1 MAINPVSGNA
11 LSRAVE
17 AFTALLGTEHVLV
30 GEPAHRDEFR
40 DPYQPAS
47 WDTYLASAV
56 VLPESTEEVQAIV
69 RIANE
74 HRVPLWTHSTGRNN
88 GYGGAAP
95 GYPGA
100 VLVSLR
106 RMNRVL
112 EINEELAYVVVEPGV
127 TWYDLYT
134 AITAGG
140 HRLMMTNTTLG
151 WGSVIGNT
159 LEHGVTFGPMGH
171 DYRAPCGLEVVT
183 PEGDLLRTGMGAMS
197 NNPAWHVY
205 KRSFGPSIDT
215 LFMQSNLGIVTKMG
229 FWLLPAPESFV
240 YVAGRVWNDD
250 DLAPLAD
257 VARRLLMERTLEGVP
272 GIRNTLLVASGL
284 ATRQDFYDGEGPI
297 PEPVIARMAREL
309 EIGRWSFQAGLYG
322 HEAQV
327 NMQFERTKAA
337 IEGAIPGAEI
347 WGKKVAFDEI
357 PTLEDPNELVFGGVP
372 NRPLVDA
379 DGWGSGIQDG
389 HVDFSS
395 IVPLVGAD
403 VLSVHKMMRA
413 VLERDARLDYCAS
426 SNLINPRTSINIGLI
441 GFDASDEVV
450 TTRTMDTLKNMVA
463 SAAERGYAEYRAH
476 IAHMDAIA
484 DHFDFNDHAYR
495 RFIEKLKDAV
505 DPNGI
510 LSPGKQGIW
519 PAHLRDS

>member
-1 MAINPVSGNA
+1 MAINPISPDA
-11 LSRAVE
+11 LSKAVD
-17 AFTALLGTEHVLV
+17 AFTAVLGPDRVLV
-30 GEPAHRDEFR
+30 GEQAHRGEFR
-40 DPYQPAS
+40 DPYQPES
-47 WDTYLASAV
+47 WSTYLASAV
-56 VLPESTEEVQAIV
+56 VLPESTEEVRAIV

-74 HRVPLWTHSTGRNN
+74 HRIPLWTHSTGRNN

-127 TWYDLYT
+127 TWHDLYT
-134 AITAGG
+134 AIIAGG

-159 LEHGVTFGPMGH
+159 LEHGLTFGLMGS

-183 PEGDLLRTGMGAMS
+183 PEGDLVRTGMGAMS

-240 YVAGRVWNDD
+240 YVAGRVWDED

-257 VARRLLMERTLEGVP
+257 VTRGLLMERTLEGVP
-272 GIRNTLLVASGL
+272 NIGNTLHAASGL
-284 ATRQDFYDGEGPI
+284 AARQDFYDGEGPI

-309 EIGRWSFQAGLYG
+309 ELGRWFFQAGLYG

-327 NMQFERTKAA
+327 DLQLDRTKAA

-347 WGKKVAFDEI
+347 WGKKVPFDEV

-372 NRPLVDA
+372 NRPLVEA
-379 DGWGSGIQDG
+379 DGWGSGIQEG

-413 VLERDARLDYCAS
+413 VLERDAGLDYCAS
-426 SNLINPRTSINIGLI
+426 STFINPRTSINLGLI
-441 GFDASDEVV
+441 GFDASDEAV
-450 TTRTMDTLKNMVA
+450 TTRTLDTLKNMVR

-476 IAHMDAIA
+476 IAHMDDIA
-484 DHFDFNDHAYR
+484 DSFDFNDHAYR
-495 RFIEKLKDAV
+495 RFIETIKDAV

-519 PAHLRDS
+519 PAHLRDA